1 MDVGRGPRRTLVDT
15 EGPARQLLRGSTG
28 FSSGGIAIPS

>member
-1 MDVGRGPRRTLVDT
+1 MDGGAGRAERSLVQG
-15 EGPARQLLRGSTG
+15 GPARQLLRGSTG